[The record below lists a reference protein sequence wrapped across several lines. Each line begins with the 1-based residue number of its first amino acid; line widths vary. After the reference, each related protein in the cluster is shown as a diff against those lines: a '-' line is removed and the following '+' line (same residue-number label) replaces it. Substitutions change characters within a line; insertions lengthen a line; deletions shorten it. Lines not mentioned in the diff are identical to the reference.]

1 MKKILLVED
10 GKHLSQIYKEELEE
24 LGYSVDIE
32 ATGNDALKY
41 LENNMPDLIILD
53 INLPDINGI
62 TVLQRIRQA
71 GIDLPIMMCTA
82 YEQFESYYQR
92 FTDKHKEYYSYLLK
106 PITLEKLKSEVEK
119 AIGKP

>member
-24 LGYSVDIE
+24 LGYSVDLE
-32 ATGNDALKY
+32 ATGNAALKY
-41 LENNMPDLIILD
+41 LETGTPDLIILD

-62 TVLQRIRQA
+62 MVLQQIKNA
-71 GIDLPIMMCTA
+71 HLEIPIMMCTA

-92 FTDKHKEYYSYLLK
+92 FTDKNREYYSYLIK
-106 PITLEKLKSEVEK
+106 PITLEKLQ
-119 AIGKP
+119 